1 MFARPLALAL
11 FAPLLVA
18 WNAGGSGSGTWTGLD
33 GAVTVPLSAVVRAE
47 GDVRVVISLPAGGGG
62 DALVF
67 VTASPSRVGLMT
79 RLPAPG
85 VEVSFREYGPDGRL
99 RAGADAAATGEVTLA
114 REGSGWVV
122 SVSAS
127 WRGFSAR
134 ALHGARV
141 AFSDVDAPSG
151 ASGGGDVTVH
161 GGGCD
166 ATAAPEP
173 EPDASTGCDGD
184 DWSEGDDGWSDDGS
198 DESWGGGWESSGD
211 SGGGCEGDDVGGSS
225 GGGCEGDDVG
235 GSSAG
240 TSCEGDAIASTGAPR
255 RSPTVVRLIN
265 QLPWLMVLFGI
276 RLARR
281 RPRRRL
287 G

>member
-11 FAPLLVA
+11 IAPLLVA
-18 WNAGGSGSGTWTGLD
+18 WNAGGSGSGTWTGID
-33 GAVTVPLSAVVRAE
+33 GAMTVPLSAVVRAD

-67 VTASPSRVGLMT
+67 VTASPSRLGLMT

-85 VEVSFREYGPDGRL
+85 VDVAFREYGPDGRL
-99 RAGADAAATGEVTLA
+99 RAWADAAATGEVTLA

-127 WRGFSAR
+127 WRGSSAR

-141 AFSDVDAPSG
+141 AFSDVDSPGG
-151 ASGGGDVTVH
+151 ASAGGDVTVH

-166 ATAAPEP
+166 ASAAPEP
-173 EPDASTGCDGD
+173 EPDAATGCDGD
-184 DWSEGDDGWSDDGS
+184 DWSDGDDWDDDGS

-235 GSSAG
+235 GGSAAS
-240 TSCEGDAIASTGAPR
+240 SCEGDAIASTGAPR

-276 RLARR
+276 RLVQR
-281 RPRRRL
+281 RPRRRR